1 MYIYSVGD
9 LTGPTK
15 NVARSLRQRM
25 TPTER
30 FVWKKLRKRQIG
42 FYFRRQHIIGGFVV
56 DFYCHRAKLCI
67 ELDGLSHEV
76 FHSREDGNRDAA
88 LAHMG
93 IRTLRFRNEQ
103 IALDWA
109 SCAQKIFAI
118 CIERSSQSGLSDE
131 VEDAE

>member
-1 MYIYSVGD
+1 MGD
-9 LTGPTK
+9 QTGPTK

-30 FVWKKLRKRQIG
+30 FVWRKLRNRQIG

-56 DFYCHRAKLCI
+56 DFYCDRARLCI

-76 FHSREDGNRDAA
+76 FHSREDEERDTA
-88 LAHMG
+88 LALMG

-109 SCAQKIFAI
+109 ACAQKIFAI
-118 CIERSSQSGLSDE
+118 CIERSSQLGLSDAA
-131 VEDAE
+131 EDEE